1 VIRWIGCAAA
11 QALQTEHSRHQSRP
25 RIVGTQFIDAKF
37 ADAKF
42 ADAKFVATEFKRLE

>member
-42 ADAKFVATEFKRLE
+42 VATEFKRLE